1 MKSILALLLAL
12 SLMGSIGM
20 AQQKSTEHTLKLGE
34 EGHSAPASIK
44 DVAWLAG
51 NWKGEGLGG
60 IVEES
65 WSPALGGTM
74 MGMFRLVNDDKV
86 NFYELM
92 VLEESEGSLVLR
104 VKHFS
109 SEFEAWEEKEE
120 SLSFPLVRVGD
131 KQAFFS
137 NLTIQRVDE
146 ETLHT
151 YLVMR
156 SRDGKV
162 SEKLLRFK
170 KY

>member
-1 MKSILALLLAL
+1 MKRVALIFAAVLLT
-12 SLMGSIGM
+12 GSIGM
-20 AQQKSTEHTLKLGE
+20 AQQKSTEHTLKLGKGGRSE
-34 EGHSAPASIK
+34 PASIE

-51 NWKGEGLGG
+51 NWKGEGFGG
-60 IVEES
+60 IVEEA
-65 WSPALGGTM
+65 WAPPLGGTM

-92 VLEESEGSLVLR
+92 VLEESGGSLVLR

-120 SLSFPLVRVGD
+120 SLSFRLVRLGD

-137 NLTIQRVDE
+137 GLTIHRIDE

-156 SRDGKV
+156 SSDREV
-162 SEKLLRFK
+162 SEELLRFK